1 MFYITTSTFTL
12 VFMYYIMAFCA
23 VYKTAAVPWLL
34 CSIVNLILSWG
45 CFQFLNPVSNGLVRG
60 VVRVKPNY

>member
-1 MFYITTSTFTL
+1 MFYTTTSAFTL

-34 CSIVNLILSWG
+34 SSIVNLILSWG
-45 CFQFLNPVSNGLVRG
+45 CFQFLNPVSSGIVRR
-60 VVRVKPNY
+60 VVRAKPTY